1 MNIFKSFIILLYLVL
16 YLVIGGALIVLALNA
31 FSLDQITEGVNFL
44 YNDQNLK
51 MAMGVI
57 GIMFILIG
65 ILSAQISFGK
75 MHREKTIAFENPD
88 GQVVVSLAAIEE
100 FIKRMV
106 KEMPQVKELKSTVT
120 ASKKGID
127 VVSRATLFS
136 DSNIPEITEKIQSM
150 IKTKLLEMLGIE
162 ETIGVKIHVAKLLHR
177 DRQGKEEP
185 SEPKETSRHIPFRG
199 IE

>member
-16 YLVIGGALIVLALNA
+16 YLVIGGALIVLAFNV
-31 FSLDQITEGVNFL
+31 FSLDQIIEGVNFL
-44 YNDQNLK
+44 YTAQNLK
-51 MAMGVI
+51 LAMGVI

-106 KEMPQVKELKSTVT
+106 KEMPQVKELKSAVT
-120 ASKKGID
+120 ASKKGIN
-127 VVSRATLFS
+127 VISRATLFS

-162 ETIGVKIHVAKLLHR
+162 EAISVKIHVTKLLHR
-177 DRQGKEEP
+177 DRAGKEEP
-185 SEPKETSRHIPFRG
+185 TEPKEASRHIPFRG

>member
-1 MNIFKSFIILLYLVL
+1 MNIFKSLIILLYLVL
-16 YLVIGGALIVLALNA
+16 YLAIGGTLIILALNV
-31 FSLDQITEGVNFL
+31 FSLDQIIEGVNFL

-57 GIMFILIG
+57 GMMFILIG
-65 ILSAQISFGK
+65 MLSAQISFGK

-88 GQVVVSLAAIEE
+88 GQVVVSLTAIEE

-127 VVSRATLFS
+127 VISRATLFS

-162 ETIGVKIHVAKLLHR
+162 EAIGIKIYVAKLLHR
-177 DRQGKEEP
+177 AGKEEMT
-185 SEPKETSRHIPFRG
+185 EPKETSRHMPFRG

>member
-1 MNIFKSFIILLYLVL
+1 MNIFKSLIILLYLVL
-16 YLVIGGALIVLALNA
+16 YLAIGGALIILALNV
-31 FSLDQITEGVNFL
+31 FSLDQIIESVNFL
-44 YNDQNLK
+44 YSDQNLK
-51 MAMGVI
+51 LAMGVI

-65 ILSAQISFGK
+65 ILSTQISFGK

-88 GQVVVSLAAIEE
+88 GQVVVSLTAIEE

-162 ETIGVKIHVAKLLHR
+162 EAISVRMHVTKLLHR
-177 DRQGKEEP
+177 AGKEEIT
-185 SEPKETSRHIPFRG
+185 EPKEISRHMPFRE

>member
-1 MNIFKSFIILLYLVL
+1 MNIFKSLIILLYLAL
-16 YLVIGGALIVLALNA
+16 YLVIGGALIILALNI
-31 FSLDQITEGVNFL
+31 FSLDQIIEGVNFL
-44 YNDQNLK
+44 YSDQNLK
-51 MAMGVI
+51 LAMGVI

-75 MHREKTIAFENPD
+75 MQREKTIAFENPD
-88 GQVVVSLAAIEE
+88 GQVVVSLTAIED

-120 ASKKGID
+120 AGKKGID
-127 VVSRATLFS
+127 VISRATLFS

-162 ETIGVKIHVAKLLHR
+162 EAISIKIHVAKLLHR
-177 DRQGKEEP
+177 GGKEEIT
-185 SEPKETSRHIPFRG
+185 EPKETSRHIPFRG

>member
-1 MNIFKSFIILLYLVL
+1 MNIFKSLIILLYLVL
-16 YLVIGGALIVLALNA
+16 YLVIGGTLIVLALNV
-31 FSLDQITEGVNFL
+31 FSLDQIIEGVNFL

-100 FIKRMV
+100 FIKRM
-106 KEMPQVKELKSTVT
+106 
-120 ASKKGID
+120 
-127 VVSRATLFS
+127 
-136 DSNIPEITEKIQSM
+136 
-150 IKTKLLEMLGIE
+150 IK
-162 ETIGVKIHVAKLLHR
+162 V
-177 DRQGKEEP
+177 
-185 SEPKETSRHIPFRG
+185 
-199 IE
+199 